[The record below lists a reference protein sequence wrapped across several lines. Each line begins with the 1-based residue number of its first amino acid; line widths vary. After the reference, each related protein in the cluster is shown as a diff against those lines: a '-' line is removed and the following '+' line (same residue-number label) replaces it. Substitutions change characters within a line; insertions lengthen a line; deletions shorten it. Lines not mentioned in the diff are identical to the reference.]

1 MNIHPRLAG
10 LFIVPYFLF
19 GFLIEKISNLE
30 IINHPIFFIVGV
42 IISVL
47 LYKFFYDRY
56 DRIVWFYKCG
66 K

>member
-1 MNIHPRLAG
+1 MRIHPRLTG

-19 GFLIEKISNLE
+19 GFLIEKMSNLKF
-30 IINHPIFFIVGV
+30 INHPIFFIIGV

-56 DRIVWFYKCG
+56 DGTV
-66 K
+66 